1 MRQRSLA
8 VFLSLIMVMSLVP
21 VSALAADETEDNNGT
36 TIEVGTKEMLTQ
48 AFERVKNEES
58 ELWTIF
64 LSDDIVLADKPVI
77 PLKVPAGKT
86 VTLLGNGYTITYN
99 SDTVSASNEF
109 TLGVNGGTLNL
120 GKPDGTD
127 TLKITTNTARD
138 HVSALIQIG
147 GDGTVNM
154 YNGVTLTG
162 NICTSSDACGVNIKG
177 GTFNMYGGEISN

>member
-86 VTLLGNGYTITYN
+86 VTLLGNGH
-99 SDTVSASNEF
+99 
-109 TLGVNGGTLNL
+109 L
-120 GKPDGTD
+120 
-127 TLKITTNTARD
+127 
-138 HVSALIQIG
+138 QQ
-147 GDGTVNM
+147 
-154 YNGVTLTG
+154 
-162 NICTSSDACGVNIKG
+162 
-177 GTFNMYGGEISN
+177 

>member
-1 MRQRSLA
+1 MLFPSK
-8 VFLSLIMVMSLVP
+8 SLV
-21 VSALAADETEDNNGT
+21 AKD
-36 TIEVGTKEMLTQ
+36 
-48 AFERVKNEES
+48 R
-58 ELWTIF
+58 
-64 LSDDIVLADKPVI
+64 
-77 PLKVPAGKT
+77 
-86 VTLLGNGYTITYN
+86 TLLGNGYTITYN

-162 NICTSSDACGVNIKG
+162 NICTSSAAVA
-177 GTFNMYGGEISN
+177 